1 MTNLQNRRILLAIS
15 SLMIV
20 LGANLFSYS
29 ASAQNLTI
37 PNTFAS
43 GTPAVAAEVNEN
55 FDAIAMAVNGF
66 GGQTSMADV
75 VTFFLEDEVTP
86 AAGDVVGTAELTR
99 TGAGVRLTANSTL
112 LHAGA
117 AYTLWWIIFN
127 NPAACDPAGC
137 SGADFGI
144 PEVEA
149 SVMNATGRVADAT
162 GNATFSAFL
171 PVGFMHTNPSS
182 LNGRQLFG
190 PGLQNVAGATIHVV
204 IRCHGPWSGNIEQ
217 ISTVAGDCLNAASPS
232 GCYDAQAIVFPE
244 PAGP

>member
-1 MTNLQNRRILLAIS
+1 MTNLQNRRILLVIS

-20 LGANLFSYS
+20 LGANLFSYG

-43 GTPAVAAEVNEN
+43 GTAAVAAEVNAN
-55 FDAIAMAVNGF
+55 FDAVATAVNGD
-66 GGQTSMADV
+66 TSMADV
-75 VTFFLEDEVTP
+75 VTFMLPDETP

-99 TGAGVRLTANSTL
+99 TAAGVHLTANSTL
-112 LHAGA
+112 LDVGA

-137 SGADFGI
+137 SEADFGT
-144 PEVEA
+144 PAVEA

-190 PGLQNVAGATIHVV
+190 PGLQSAAGAVIHVV

-217 ISTVAGDCLNAASPS
+217 ISTVAGDCLNTDSPS
-232 GCYDAQAIVFPE
+232 GCYDAQAILFPD
-244 PAGP
+244 PAAP